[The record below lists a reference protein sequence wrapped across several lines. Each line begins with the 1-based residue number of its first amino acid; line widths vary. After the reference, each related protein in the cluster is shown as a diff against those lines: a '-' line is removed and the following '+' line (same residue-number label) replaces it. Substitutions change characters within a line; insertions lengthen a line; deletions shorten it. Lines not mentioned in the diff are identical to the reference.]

1 MHALKNDNI
10 LYFRQKYFQ
19 RGSVGVKNTTTSL
32 CTTMGIA
39 PSHFEEHQQR
49 EEEEQSAKA
58 LTMMNAHHAR
68 SISFGEEIPSD
79 LECTI
84 CAEVRAFFV
93 SEITLLGVTCFSRAR
108 ARAASRAQ
116 KRRGK
121 ESERD
126 ILSGAFACGDSR
138 DDVRPK
144 RRCVECKHFSLSLK
158 RLFSPL
164 FSLGE
169 SERLSVDLNACFAPL
184 LFLLSLSTS
193 FSHLRLNQITTT
205 AEI

>member
-1 MHALKNDNI
+1 
-10 LYFRQKYFQ
+10 
-19 RGSVGVKNTTTSL
+19 
-32 CTTMGIA
+32 MGIA

-58 LTMMNAHHAR
+58 LMMMNAHHAR

-84 CAEVRAFFV
+84 CAEVRVYSFV

-121 ESERD
+121 ESER
-126 ILSGAFACGDSR
+126 
-138 DDVRPK
+138 
-144 RRCVECKHFSLSLK
+144 ECQ
-158 RLFSPL
+158 R
-164 FSLGE
+164 
-169 SERLSVDLNACFAPL
+169 SVCLWRFP
-184 LFLLSLSTS
+184 
-193 FSHLRLNQITTT
+193 
-205 AEI
+205 

>member
-1 MHALKNDNI
+1 
-10 LYFRQKYFQ
+10 
-19 RGSVGVKNTTTSL
+19 
-32 CTTMGIA
+32 MGIA

-58 LTMMNAHHAR
+58 LMMMNAHHAR

-84 CAEVRAFFV
+84 CAEVRVFSFV

-121 ESERD
+121 ESER
-126 ILSGAFACGDSR
+126 
-138 DDVRPK
+138 
-144 RRCVECKHFSLSLK
+144 ECQ
-158 RLFSPL
+158 R
-164 FSLGE
+164 
-169 SERLSVDLNACFAPL
+169 SVCLWRFP
-184 LFLLSLSTS
+184 
-193 FSHLRLNQITTT
+193 
-205 AEI
+205 

>member
-1 MHALKNDNI
+1 
-10 LYFRQKYFQ
+10 
-19 RGSVGVKNTTTSL
+19 
-32 CTTMGIA
+32 MGIA

-58 LTMMNAHHAR
+58 LMMMNAHHAR

-84 CAEVRAFFV
+84 CAEVRVYSFV

-121 ESERD
+121 ESERECQRSVC
-126 ILSGAFACGDSR
+126 LWRFPWRCETEETM
-138 DDVRPK
+138 
-144 RRCVECKHFSLSLK
+144 RRMQALLSLSFL
-158 RLFSPL
+158 PL
-164 FSLGE
+164 FSLFSL
-169 SERLSVDLNACFAPL
+169 SEKARDFQSIWMLASS
-184 LFLLSLSTS
+184 LFFFPFSLSTS